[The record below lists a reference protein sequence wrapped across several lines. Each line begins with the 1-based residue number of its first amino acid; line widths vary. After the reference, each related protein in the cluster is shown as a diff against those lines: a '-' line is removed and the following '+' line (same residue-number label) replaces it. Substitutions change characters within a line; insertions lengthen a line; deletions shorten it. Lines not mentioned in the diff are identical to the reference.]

1 MKADDNVLARGNRVS
16 LVVPTTQQMAEFIEK
31 AKASKKLH
39 ASWTQ
44 APSDEKE
51 YLAYLARINND
62 NQFGTFIKLNTTN
75 ELIGVININEIVKGA
90 FKSGYLGY
98 YLFSGSDKQGFMRE
112 ALELLVNYAF
122 DSLQLHRLEANIQ
135 PGNINSLRLIHNSGF
150 VKEGFSR
157 KYLCINNQWQDHV
170 RYALTKEMR
179 KKSNESGKL
188 ILSHLKKENIP
199 EIVKQFNKAKINKT
213 IAVFDEYFEEQKQH
227 KRLIWLAQ
235 LNNRYVG
242 YVTLV
247 WDSYYKPFSEKN
259 IPEIKDLNVING
271 CQRQGIGTAL
281 LLAAEKEAFKRSTTV
296 GLGVGLYEDYGNA
309 QSLYFKLGYCPDG
322 NGITYNYK
330 KVPPGKTATVDDDLC
345 LWLTKNI
352 TGVGYNGQ

>member
-1 MKADDNVLARGNRVS
+1 MGKRVS
-16 LVVPTTQQMAEFIEK
+16 LVVPTRQQMAEFIEK

-51 YLAYLARINND
+51 YLAYLARINYD
-62 NQFGTFIKLNTTN
+62 NQFGTFIRLNTTN
-75 ELIGVININEIVKGA
+75 ELIGVINISEIVKGV

-98 YLFSGSDKQGFMRE
+98 YFFSGSDKQGFMRE
-112 ALELLVNYAF
+112 ALELLVNHAF

-135 PGNINSLRLIHNSGF
+135 PGNISSLRLIHHCGF
-150 VKEGFSR
+150 IKEGFSR
-157 KYLCINNQWQDHV
+157 KYLYIDNQWQDHV
-170 RYALTKEMR
+170 RYALTIEMR
-179 KKSNESGKL
+179 AKSNNGGKL

-199 EIVKQFNKAKINKT
+199 EIVKQFNKAKLNK
-213 IAVFDEYFEEQKQH
+213 AEEVFNEYFEEQTQQ

-235 LNNRYVG
+235 LNDKYVG

-247 WDSYYKPFSEKN
+247 WDSFYKPFSEQN
-259 IPEIKDLNVING
+259 IPEIKDLNVINE
-271 CQRQGIGTAL
+271 CQKQGIGTSL
-281 LLAAEKEAFKRSTTV
+281 LLAAEREAFKRNTTV

-309 QSLYFKLGYCPDG
+309 QNLYFKLGYCPDG

-330 KVPPGKTATVDDDLC
+330 KVSPGKTATVDDDLC

-352 TGVGYNGQ
+352 VGDERGE